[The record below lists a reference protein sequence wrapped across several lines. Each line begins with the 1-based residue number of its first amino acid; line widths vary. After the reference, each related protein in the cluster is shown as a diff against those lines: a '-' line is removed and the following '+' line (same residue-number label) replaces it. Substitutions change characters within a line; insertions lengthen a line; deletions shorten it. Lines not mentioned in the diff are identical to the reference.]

1 MTDII
6 KVLPDA
12 IANQIAAGEVVQ
24 RPASVIKELLDNA
37 LDAGATNIDIILEHA
52 GKNLIKVIDNGKGMS
67 MTDARM
73 AFERHATSK
82 IAKAE
87 DLFAIRTMGFRGE
100 ALASIA
106 AVAHVE
112 LKTRQAGQE
121 LGTQLII
128 HGSEL
133 ISQELT
139 NCPEGSQFIIKNLF
153 FNIPARRKF
162 LKTNATELRH
172 IIQQVQRIA
181 LAYPEVSF
189 RLEHDGNEI
198 YQLPK
203 TNLKQRIVHLFG
215 NAIQSNLIAIQ
226 SDTSY
231 ASLNGYIGKPEKA
244 KKSFG
249 EQFFFANN
257 RYIRHPYLHKAV
269 LEAYGKLLP
278 SESIPSYFIFIDINP
293 GLLDVNIHPTKT
305 EVKFEDENTLFQ
317 LVLATVKEALGKHNI
332 VPSIDF
338 EMDRSFEI
346 PVANDKGII
355 KSPEISVNPNYNPF
369 ENSRS
374 SQSNNSFAKFTKA
387 EKTPK
392 GWESFYDFEDLPKE
406 ESPTQTYITENEQA
420 NIGLFQVKGKYILS
434 QVKSGLMIINQKRAH
449 ERIVFEQMLKLSQ
462 DKSVNTQCLLFP
474 HIISLSAT
482 EMTTFSEISGELRDL
497 GFDIDLFSKDSIAI
511 NGMPGG
517 ITLDNPE
524 QFIQDILHNYNSKEL
539 LDEKIKKSIVETLAK
554 AASLHKSQTLSG
566 EEMQQLVDALFA
578 CETPNHTP
586 DGKKIVYILPMEEI
600 DKYFS

>member
-6 KVLPDA
+6 RVLPDA

-24 RPASVIKELLDNA
+24 RPASVVKELLDNA
-37 LDAGATNIDIILEHA
+37 LDAGATHIEIILEQA
-52 GKNLIKVIDNGKGMS
+52 GKNLIKIIDNGKGMS

-82 IAKAE
+82 IEKAD

-112 LKTRQAGQE
+112 LKTCTAEQE
-121 LGTQLII
+121 LGTYIAVN
-128 HGSEL
+128 GSEL
-133 ISQELT
+133 ITQEPV
-139 NCPEGSQFIIKNLF
+139 NCPKGSQFTIKNLF

-189 RLEHDGNEI
+189 HLEHDGNEI

-203 TNLKQRIVHLFG
+203 TKLKQRIVHLFG
-215 NAIQSNLIAIQ
+215 NTIQTNLIAIQ
-226 SDTSY
+226 SETSY
-231 ASLNGYIGKPEKA
+231 SSLEGYIGKPEKA
-244 KKSFG
+244 KKNFG

-269 LEAYGKLLP
+269 MEAYGNLLP
-278 SESIPSYFIFIDINP
+278 SESIPAYFIFINIDPN
-293 GLLDVNIHPTKT
+293 LLDVNIHPTKT
-305 EVKFEDENTLFQ
+305 EVKFEDERTLFQ
-317 LVLATVKEALGKHNI
+317 IVLATVKEALGKHNI
-332 VPSIDF
+332 TPSIDF
-338 EMDRSFEI
+338 EIDRSFEI
-346 PVANDKGII
+346 PTATNAKDI
-355 KSPEISVNPNYNPF
+355 KAPEISVDPNFNPF
-369 ENSRS
+369 KQENNGS
-374 SQSNNSFAKFTKA
+374 SFSKF
-387 EKTPK
+387 KTERGTK
-392 GWESFYDFEDLPKE
+392 GWESFYDFEDLPMEDTSQQISFE
-406 ESPTQTYITENEQA
+406 EKEQA

-449 ERIVFEQMLKLSQ
+449 ERIVFEQLFKLS
-462 DKSVNTQCLLFP
+462 KEKNITTQRLLFP

-482 EMTTFSEISGELRDL
+482 EMTTFNEIAEELKTL

-517 ITLDNPE
+517 ITLENPE
-524 QFIQDILHNYNSKEL
+524 QFIQDILNNYNGKKL
-539 LDEKIKKSIVETLAK
+539 LDEQLRKSIIETLAK
-554 AASLHKSQTLSG
+554 MSSLQKAQSLSP
-566 EEMQQLVDALFA
+566 EERQQLIDALFA
-578 CETPNHTP
+578 CNTPNHTP
-586 DGKKIVYILPMEEI
+586 SGKKIVHILPLEEI

>member
-6 KVLPDA
+6 RVLPDA

-37 LDAGATNIDIILEHA
+37 LDAGAAHIEIVLEEA
-52 GKNLIKVIDNGKGMS
+52 GKNLIRVIDDGSGMS
-67 MTDARM
+67 LTDARM

-82 IAKAE
+82 ITKAE

-112 LKTRQAGQE
+112 LKTRQAEQE
-121 LGTQLII
+121 LGTSLTI

-133 ISQELT
+133 IKQEPT
-139 NCPEGSQFIIKNLF
+139 NCKKGSHFSIKNLF

-181 LAYPEVSF
+181 LAHPNVSF
-189 RLEHDGNEI
+189 RLEHDQNEI
-198 YQLPK
+198 YQLPS

-215 NAIQSNLIAIQ
+215 NSVQSQLISIE
-226 SDTSY
+226 SETSY
-231 ASLNGYIGKPEKA
+231 AHLRGYIGKPEKA
-244 KKSFG
+244 KKNFG

-269 LEAYGKLLP
+269 IEAYGQLLP
-278 SESIPSYFIFIDINP
+278 TESIPSYFIFIDINP
-293 GLLDVNIHPTKT
+293 DLLDVNIHPTKT
-305 EVKFEDENTLFQ
+305 EVKFEDERTLFQ
-317 LVLATVKEALGKHNI
+317 LVLATVKEALGKYNI
-332 VPSIDF
+332 IPSIDF
-338 EMDRSFEI
+338 EMDRSFDIPIATDSKEI
-346 PVANDKGII
+346 KA
-355 KSPEISVNPNYNPF
+355 PEIAHNPDYNPF
-369 ENSRS
+369 K
-374 SQSNNSFAKFTKA
+374 SQRGESYAKFKT
-387 EKTPK
+387 EKVAK

-406 ESPTQTYITENEQA
+406 DTPQQATLDTEQQA

-462 DKSVNTQCLLFP
+462 EQNINTQRLLFP
-474 HIISLSAT
+474 HVITLTAT
-482 EMTTFSEISGELRDL
+482 EMATFSELADELQVL
-497 GFDIDLFSKDSIAI
+497 GFDIDLFGKDAIAI

-517 ITLDNPE
+517 ILLDNPE
-524 QFIQDILHNYNSKEL
+524 EFIKEVLHNYHGKGL
-539 LDEKIKKSIVETLAK
+539 LGEKLNMEIIKTLAK
-554 AASLHKSQTLSG
+554 SASLHKSQNLSK
-566 EEMQQLVDALFA
+566 EEMQQLIDTLFA
-578 CETPNHTP
+578 CQTPNHTP
-586 DGKKIVYILPMEEI
+586 SDKKIVHILPIEEI

>member
-24 RPASVIKELLDNA
+24 RPASVIKELLDNS
-37 LDAGATNIDIILEHA
+37 LDAKATQIDIILEAA
-52 GKNLIKVIDNGKGMS
+52 GKNLIRIIDNGCGMS
-67 MTDARM
+67 LTDARM

-106 AVAHVE
+106 AVAQVE
-112 LKTRQAGQE
+112 LKTRQDNEQ
-121 LGTQLII
+121 LGTALVI

-133 ISQELT
+133 ISQEPV
-139 NCPEGSQFIIKNLF
+139 NCSKGSQFSVKSLF

-181 LAYPEVSF
+181 LAYPSVGF

-203 TNLKQRIVHLFG
+203 TNLKQRIVNLFG
-215 NAIQSNLIAIQ
+215 NAIQTQIIAIDSQ
-226 SDTSY
+226 TSY
-231 ASLNGYIGKPEKA
+231 ACLRGYIGKPDKA

-269 LEAYGKLLP
+269 MEAYGQLLP
-278 SESIPSYFIFIDINP
+278 AEHIPSYFIFIEINP
-293 GLLDVNIHPTKT
+293 DLLDVNIHPTKT
-305 EVKFEDENTLFQ
+305 EVKFEDERTLFQ

-338 EMDRSFEI
+338 EIDRSFDI
-346 PVANDKGII
+346 PIADKQREL
-355 KSPEISVNPNYNPF
+355 KAPEVSHNPDYNPF
-369 ENSRS
+369 KS
-374 SQSNNSFAKFTKA
+374 SNDGGYTQFKKEKA
-387 EKTPK
+387 PK
-392 GWESFYDFEDLPKE
+392 GWESFYDFEDLPT
-406 ESPTQTYITENEQA
+406 ESNPQQTSFEQEQPT

-434 QVKSGLMIINQKRAH
+434 QVKSGMMLINQRRAH
-449 ERIVFEQMLKLSQ
+449 ERIVFEQLLKLSK
-462 DKSVNTQCLLFP
+462 DKSINTQRLLFP
-474 HIISLSAT
+474 HVINLSAA
-482 EMTTFSEISGELRDL
+482 EMATFGEVADELQVL
-497 GFDIDLFSKDSIAI
+497 GFDIDLFGKDAIAI

-517 ITLDNPE
+517 IILENPE
-524 QFIQDILHNYNSKEL
+524 EFVKEILNNYHGKEL
-539 LDEKIKKSIVETLAK
+539 LGEKLTLLIVEILAK
-554 AASLHKSQTLSG
+554 AATINKRQQLTS
-566 EEMQQLVDALFA
+566 EEMQQLIDALFA
-578 CETPNHTP
+578 CNTPNHTP
-586 DGKKIVYILPMEEI
+586 SGKKIVHILPLEEI

>member
-37 LDAGATNIDIILEHA
+37 LDAGATHIEIFLEAA
-52 GKNLIKVIDNGKGMS
+52 GKNLIRIIDNGCGMS
-67 MTDARM
+67 LTDARM

-82 IAKAE
+82 INKAE

-106 AVAHVE
+106 AVAQVE
-112 LKTRQAGQE
+112 LKTRQPNE
-121 LGTQLII
+121 DLGTQLTI

-133 ISQELT
+133 IAQEPA
-139 NCPEGSQFIIKNLF
+139 NCAQGSHFTIKNLF

-172 IIQQVQRIA
+172 IIQQFQRIA
-181 LAYPEVSF
+181 LAYPSVSF
-189 RLEHDGNEI
+189 HLEHDGNEI
-198 YQLPK
+198 YQLPSTK
-203 TNLKQRIVHLFG
+203 LKQRIVHLFG
-215 NAIQSNLIAIQ
+215 NAIQNQLIVVE

-231 ASLNGYIGKPEKA
+231 ARLHGYIGKPEKA

-257 RYIRHPYLHKAV
+257 RYIRHPYLHKAIM
-269 LEAYGKLLP
+269 EAYGQLLP
-278 SESIPSYFIFIDINP
+278 AQNIPSYFIFIEINP
-293 GLLDVNIHPTKT
+293 DLLDVNIHPTKT
-305 EVKFEDENTLFQ
+305 EVKFEDERTLFQ

-338 EMDRSFEI
+338 EMDRSFNI
-346 PVANDKGII
+346 PIAKDTQTIKTPGI
-355 KSPEISVNPNYNPF
+355 SHNPDYNPF
-369 ENSRS
+369 ENK
-374 SQSNNSFAKFTKA
+374 NTGNFATLKKEKA
-387 EKTPK
+387 PK

-406 ESPTQTYITENEQA
+406 TTPQQTAFNDEQQT

-434 QVKSGLMIINQKRAH
+434 QVKSGLMIVNQKRAH
-449 ERIVFEQMLKLSQ
+449 ERILFEQIMRLFQEKNT
-462 DKSVNTQCLLFP
+462 NTQRLLFP
-474 HIISLSAT
+474 HVILLSAT
-482 EMTTFSEISGELRDL
+482 EMAAFGEVADELQAL
-497 GFDIDLFSKDSIAI
+497 GFDIDLFGKDSITI

-517 ITLDNPE
+517 IVLENPEHFIKEILDNY
-524 QFIQDILHNYNSKEL
+524 HGKEL
-539 LDEKIKKSIVETLAK
+539 LGEQLTEIIVETLAK
-554 AASLHKSQTLSG
+554 AASLHKSQSLSA
-566 EEMQQLVDALFA
+566 EEMQQLIDALFA
-578 CETPNHTP
+578 CQTPNHTP
-586 DGKKIVYILPMEEI
+586 DGKKIVHIFPLTEI